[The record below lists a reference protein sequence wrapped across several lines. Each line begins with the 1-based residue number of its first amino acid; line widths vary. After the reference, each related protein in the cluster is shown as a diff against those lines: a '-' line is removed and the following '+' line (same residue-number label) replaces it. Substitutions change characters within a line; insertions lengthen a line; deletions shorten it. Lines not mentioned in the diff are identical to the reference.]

1 MIYHLYKKTLLIWL
15 LCIGV
20 SLSGQGIHFTYL
32 DFAPQHVNPANLGGF
47 LGSYRGAAIYRDQ
60 FNNSGVGGYKDFEI
74 GIDMPVMKGFRKQ
87 DWIGAGISINNDVRG
102 TIKLTDRYSRLGV
115 SYHLGLDAKQ
125 TRVFTVGLQV
135 ISLNRSLSTLFSGP
149 VTPEGL
155 MKGQDADLKTLF
167 SQGVDQNGNKT
178 LTARDY
184 NLGIQLSTN
193 NARSSMKI
201 GASVSGLLP
210 STLGFSVSADS
221 ASVPFKMVGYL
232 QMINQMTPTVSIEP
246 TAIFQITEYGGRE
259 FMLNAKLGYK
269 MNKAKNDKIKAGVG
283 FRTGTLA
290 AVFLLGAE
298 LKGINFG
305 LSYDMP
311 ISGYAAAPGIQNGFE
326 FGASYIGVFTKR
338 PKPTPIILCPRL

>member
-1 MIYHLYKKTLLIWL
+1 MIYQLYKKFLLIWL
-15 LCIGV
+15 FCLGIN
-20 SLSGQGIHFTYL
+20 LYGQGIHFTYL
-32 DFAPQHVNPANLGGF
+32 DFAPQHVNPANIGGF

-60 FNNSGVGGYKDFEI
+60 YNNSGVGGYKDFEI

-87 DWIGAGISINNDVRG
+87 DWIGAGISINNDSRG
-102 TIKLTDRYSRLGV
+102 TVKVTDRYSRLGV
-115 SYHLGLDAKQ
+115 SYHMGLDAKQ
-125 TRVFTVGLQV
+125 TRIFTVGFQA
-135 ISLNRSLSTLFSGP
+135 ISLNRSLNTVFGSP

-155 MKGQDADLKTLF
+155 LTGRDTELTKLLMGGGSQDGKK
-167 SQGVDQNGNKT
+167 SI
-178 LTARDY
+178 TARDY

-193 NARSSMKI
+193 NASSSMKI

-221 ASVPFKMVGYL
+221 ASVPFKMVGYM
-232 QMINQMTPTVSIEP
+232 QMINQMTPRMSIEP

-269 MNKAKNDKIKAGVG
+269 MNKEKSDKIKAGLG
-283 FRTGTLA
+283 FRTGTLS
-290 AVFLLGAE
+290 AVFLFGAE
-298 LKGINFG
+298 IKGINFG
-305 LSYDMP
+305 FSYDMP
-311 ISGYAAAPGIQNGFE
+311 LSGYAAAPGIQNGIE